1 MIGER
6 LICQGSRA
14 FKRLLMAGGLRRHA
28 PDRARSVDFGAHAL
42 DVSVAVT
49 DAAIEA
55 DMMRHLVKASRF
67 EVPVPLV
74 IDTTEPRR
82 G

>member
-1 MIGER
+1 
-6 LICQGSRA
+6 
-14 FKRLLMAGGLRRHA
+14 
-28 PDRARSVDFGAHAL
+28 VDFGAHAL